1 MEAWSMRTSHSTAFS
16 PERANRP
23 SIALSVLWPRI
34 RNPYRS
40 FSGYVAGLRLGSAP
54 LLQFLYAMRAV
65 PLLVGSTFRQA
76 RLPGAPDTAFGISAT
91 LLHAATLK
99 P

>member
-16 PERANRP
+16 PERVSRL
-23 SIALSVLWPRI
+23 SIALSALWPRI

-40 FSGYVAGLRLGSAP
+40 FSGYVAELRLGSAP
-54 LLQFLYAMRAV
+54 LLKFLYGMRAV
-65 PLLVGSTFRQA
+65 VLSVGSTFRQA
-76 RLPGAPDTAFGISAT
+76 RLSDAPDAAFGISAT
-91 LLHAATLK
+91 LPHTATLK

>member
-1 MEAWSMRTSHSTAFS
+1 MGAWSMRTSHSTACS
-16 PERANRP
+16 PERASRP
-23 SIALSVLWPRI
+23 SIALSALWPRI

-40 FSGYVAGLRLGSAP
+40 FSGYVAALRLGSAP
-54 LLQFLYAMRAV
+54 PLKFLYGMRAV
-65 PLLVGSTFRQA
+65 ALAVGSSFRQA
-76 RLPGAPDTAFGISAT
+76 RLPGAPDTAFGISVT